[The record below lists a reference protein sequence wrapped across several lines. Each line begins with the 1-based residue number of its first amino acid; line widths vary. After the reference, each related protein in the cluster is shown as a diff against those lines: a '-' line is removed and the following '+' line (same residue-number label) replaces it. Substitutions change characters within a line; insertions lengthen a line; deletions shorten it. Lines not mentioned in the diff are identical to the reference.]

1 MFLILNHNDDDE
13 DWETRPAQ
21 ARLASSCLFNY
32 SKLQLQ
38 LLCNFLQ
45 PCTDVNRDENAK
57 LGKTE
62 IQKYK
67 NMKQQKI
74 QKYEFICKFLQPCN
88 NDDLG
93 ANAELQKYRN
103 IKIQKYRNA
112 KIENT

>member
-1 MFLILNHNDDDE
+1 
-13 DWETRPAQ
+13 
-21 ARLASSCLFNY
+21 
-32 SKLQLQ
+32 
-38 LLCNFLQ
+38 
-45 PCTDVNRDENAK
+45 
-57 LGKTE
+57 
-62 IQKYK
+62 
-67 NMKQQKI
+67 MKQQKI